1 MCSRSACSRCS
12 TAAGHW
18 RPRSPSWLRALRW
31 ATLAAAALA
40 CAGEPVTPSALPLNE
55 FPFATAYPD
64 CAPWDGPAVS
74 IVLTSA
80 LDTAETETP
89 PLVRVMVYD
98 TAERLVGRTTV
109 WPNEAEVGSAV
120 WCVADGDCAVADSG
134 VVVLERLSGDTALV
148 GRLRL
153 VFVQRGLL
161 DGAFHARWRPRIPL
175 CG

>member
-1 MCSRSACSRCS
+1 MTLSGMVGEPLHPWS
-12 TAAGHW
+12 W
-18 RPRSPSWLRALRW
+18 RRTWQW
-31 ATLAAAALA
+31 ATLAAVTLS

-74 IVLTSA
+74 IVLTPA

-109 WPNEAEVGSAV
+109 WPGDAEVGSAV

-134 VVVLERLSGDTALV
+134 VVVLEHLSGDTALV

-161 DGAFHARWRPRIPL
+161 DGAFQARWRPRTPL